1 MLSRIAESLFWIGRY
16 LERADNTARIVDVHV
31 QRLLEDSWLDEAE
44 AGVALLTVMG
54 VPEED
59 IAGDPVS
66 TMDRTRLLD
75 LLAYDTESP
84 SSIAG
89 ALSAARDNAR
99 RARETV
105 SSEMWESLNTM
116 HYALAARIQAGSP
129 SRFCGWVRERV
140 ATVTGIAETT
150 MSRDAGYQFLS
161 LGRSLERADMTA
173 RLLTTT
179 ELAAGP
185 TWQTMLRSCGAYEA
199 FLRTYSG
206 GRSGSRTDA
215 QAAEFLL
222 LDRLFPRSVVFALST
237 AESCLGELAPDVRRA
252 GYGDEAVRTLARTR
266 TQLEFRSP
274 VELLAMLDAE
284 MERIQEACSQ
294 VSEAVSKRYFPAV
307 AAVSWMAES

>member
-1 MLSRIAESLFWIGRY
+1 MLSRIAESLYWIGRY
-16 LERADNTARIVDVHV
+16 IERADNTARIVDVHV
-31 QRLLEDSWLDEAE
+31 QRLMEDSWLNEAD

-54 VPEED
+54 VDEER
-59 IAGDPVS
+59 IMAGDQP
-66 TMDRTRLLD
+66 MDRHRVLEV
-75 LLAYDTESP
+75 LAYDTESP

-89 ALSAARDNAR
+89 ALSAARENAR

-105 SSEMWESLNTM
+105 SSEMWESLNTTF
-116 HYALAARIQAGSP
+116 YGIGSRVQTG
-129 SRFCGWVRERV
+129 SANRFCTWVRERV
-140 ATVTGIAETT
+140 ATITGIADTT

-252 GYGDEAVRTLARTR
+252 GYGDEALRVLARTR

-274 VELLAMLDAE
+274 AELLAGLDEE

-294 VSEAVSKRYFPAV
+294 VSSAVSERYFPAV
-307 AAVSWMAES
+307 ATVSWQEGA